1 MHLGAPAEKPVG
13 MMEEVVTR
21 HAEFFFDCGLQTNG
35 PTSYLT
41 AFIGRAGFGTPATSY
56 CCDEQTF
63 MDHFLR
69 VVFSLSEILPSSTS
83 ATMQDCMPPALL
95 TLGQ

>member
-1 MHLGAPAEKPVG
+1 MHLGAPAEKPMG

-21 HAEFFFDCGLQTNG
+21 RAEFFFDYGLQKNRS
-35 PTSYLT
+35 TSNLT
-41 AFIGRAGFGTPATSY
+41 AFISRAGFGTPATSY
-56 CCDEQTF
+56 CCDEKTF
-63 MDHFLR
+63 MEHFLR
-69 VVFSLSEILPSSTS
+69 VVFLLSEILSSSTS